1 MVNSPYFREENYLI
15 QNVYVFSTVFNMPK
29 EKYEFSIEKKRN
41 FSKKTLQQQKISIRE
56 IRRILPVFALIFQ
69 EKEMKNFLKKRNEN
83 RDCYF

>member
-1 MVNSPYFREENYLI
+1 MEDVLEEKYI
-15 QNVYVFSTVFNMPK
+15 IDVDHVTMRFNMPK